1 MTYIVYEAR
10 KTNKNVIAK
19 VPQVLS
25 INAYKV
31 VDFDFF
37 ISCNSCQTIMYLT
50 SFIQFYDSKLDS
62 PSLKQV
68 TEKEI

>member
-1 MTYIVYEAR
+1 M
-10 KTNKNVIAK
+10 AK
-19 VPQVLS
+19 VPKSLQVLS

-37 ISCNSCQTIMYLT
+37 IYCNSCQTIMYPT
-50 SFIQFYDSKLDS
+50 SFIQFHDSKLDS